1 MPNNLILIIAI
12 SNVQCIFNVH
22 KKTID
27 FEHQEFSKLSML
39 EMWFKFREHH
49 LKTKFWQPYTPIP
62 IFTLGNYFFASEK
75 SRRGQCAQ
83 CPACANFYCISL
95 NNGWGG

>member
-39 EMWFKFREHH
+39 EMWFKFREKDKILAALYPHFH
-49 LKTKFWQPYTPIP
+49 ARQLLFC
-62 IFTLGNYFFASEK
+62 F
-75 SRRGQCAQ
+75 
-83 CPACANFYCISL
+83 
-95 NNGWGG
+95 